1 MLSHTVPKKLLE
13 QFAYFNPFKRSLW
26 LWRYEK
32 DRAPYPNASPRSA
45 TQVPNH
51 FSHPDDSS
59 KEAEIERRLG
69 REFESPVNDF
79 LFEITRPGFSATD
92 VQRRQLTLY
101 VTLLFLRSEARR
113 KASAHTQEV
122 IRKSIDNFL
131 SNESQ
136 LLTVVAKWNI
146 ELILSGE
153 TRRALFTVDDLIG
166 MARKARND
174 TTLEIQARR
183 SYVTLIEN
191 GMRTLDERLMAGE
204 WKFLRTTP
212 DKPFVISDA
221 PVATW
226 ERRDDGLLY
235 FGTGFHRENV
245 EVTLPVSSLLCL
257 HILPDVKRTRQVVPP
272 SVDGINIAQA
282 AFASRHCFTNVNDRA
297 LDRLLQPSFGLAE
310 LGKRSFTIWHRNF
323 DDTYYEM
330 LMNDG
335 RFVQP
340 PQP

>member
-1 MLSHTVPKKLLE
+1 LGPLPYQAVRSDHRAFWRDVGWVYAEAAAALSPHIPSGERYPYRRPTQMLSHTVPKKLLE

-69 REFESPVNDF
+69 REFESLVNDF

-136 LLTVVAKWNI
+136 LLTVVA
-146 ELILSGE
+146 
-153 TRRALFTVDDLIG
+153 
-166 MARKARND
+166 
-174 TTLEIQARR
+174 
-183 SYVTLIEN
+183 
-191 GMRTLDERLMAGE
+191 
-204 WKFLRTTP
+204 
-212 DKPFVISDA
+212 
-221 PVATW
+221 
-226 ERRDDGLLY
+226 
-235 FGTGFHRENV
+235 
-245 EVTLPVSSLLCL
+245 
-257 HILPDVKRTRQVVPP
+257 
-272 SVDGINIAQA
+272 AQ
-282 AFASRHCFTNVNDRA
+282 FFR
-297 LDRLLQPSFGLAE
+297 PG
-310 LGKRSFTIWHRNF
+310 
-323 DDTYYEM
+323 
-330 LMNDG
+330 
-335 RFVQP
+335 
-340 PQP
+340 